1 MKKFHVS
8 LIGFLLL
15 IVMVACSSNDESNQ
29 EQNDNANDN
38 EPVQE
43 DTETNPTDTEEESNE
58 PEDENE
64 GNVEDPSN
72 NEYLSLGETGEVTGI
87 LGNYEI
93 TVNSFEILD
102 EIEGEPSLME
112 VLVLVNFEVTNIDDE
127 PIVGKDIYNGML
139 FDDDDTSQ
147 ENLYDFESIKMLTE
161 EEIQPGETVEAQ
173 MLFDQNNSDY
183 YELVFNFGA
192 LESNATI
199 LTWRFDAEEASNN

>member
-1 MKKFHVS
+1 MKRFRLTFIGLLVS
-8 LIGFLLL
+8 LAL
-15 IVMVACSSNDESNQ
+15 IACSS
-29 EQNDNANDN
+29 
-38 EPVQE
+38 
-43 DTETNPTDTEEESNE
+43 EEESNQAI
-58 PEDENE
+58 DENSE
-64 GNVEDPSN
+64 VSQENDEETVEAEDK
-72 NEYLSLGETGEVTGI
+72 EVLSLGETGEVTGI

-112 VLVLVNFEVTNIDDE
+112 VLVLVNFEVTNIDDV

-199 LTWRFDAEEASNN
+199 LTWRFDADEASNE